1 MQQSEF
7 RSFVLTFL
15 CEARP
20 DLSAQI
26 NSLQDD
32 EDMFEA
38 GVVDSHAFIGLCLAI
53 EDQTGTPIEI
63 AELDPDEF
71 SSIQGLMLVSGLVL
85 S

>member
-7 RSFVLTFL
+7 RAFVLTFL
-15 CEARP
+15 SEARP
-20 DLSAQI
+20 DLSTQI
-26 NSLQDD
+26 DALQND

-53 EDQTGTPIEI
+53 EDETGTPIEI
-63 AELDPDEF
+63 AELDPEEF
-71 SSIQGLMLVSGLVL
+71 SSIDGLMRVSGLVL